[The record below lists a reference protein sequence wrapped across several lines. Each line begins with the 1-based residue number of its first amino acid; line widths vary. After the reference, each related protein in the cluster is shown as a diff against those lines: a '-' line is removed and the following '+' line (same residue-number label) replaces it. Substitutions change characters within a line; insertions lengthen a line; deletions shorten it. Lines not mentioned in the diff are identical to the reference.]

1 MLWRVLSGIVMIFLT
16 VMPVGS
22 LLAQEEIPEKRLAL
36 VIGNGDYLIGPLPN
50 PVNDARSM
58 ARALRNVGFDVMLRE
73 NVSNQTE
80 MKRTIREFGQKLKD
94 YDVGMFYYA
103 GHGIQKDGYNF
114 LVPVNAQINSEE
126 EVEYEC
132 VDAGYVVALM
142 DAADSRVNIIVL
154 DACRNNPFART
165 FRSTRQGLVS
175 MNAPAGTII
184 AYATSPG
191 KTALD
196 GSGVNGL
203 YTQELLYQIQR
214 PGLKIEDVFK
224 NVRIEVM
231 RKSDSQQVPWES
243 SSLTGDFY
251 FKPTQE
257 QLAAYFANNAGP
269 VSEAATLWKADQKDI
284 VLKKDGQEILNPKT
298 YPFGDDL
305 IAEDPSTHEKYLLRN
320 YWRNRDNRYRPAE
333 KLPAT
338 MADYYQTSET
348 EKSLAEN
355 PAGNSDP
362 GITTLE
368 AFDARY
374 KARWKADQ
382 AGNLWFTIG
391 VEDVSTKIQVKLVNG
406 NNDLEI
412 YYPGNDA
419 HYYISGFGK
428 YLDTKWRELYPSD
441 KKFSP
446 GSSRIQMAGSS
457 EVIPTEASSGVDPRD
472 LKIRWRA
479 TRDGTYYLYVNGRGI
494 SRETNFELKGEDLY
508 VFHPRTG
515 RTFLLKNFVNR
526 CDNVTRRGILVHNK
540 R

>member
-1 MLWRVLSGIVMIFLT
+1 
-16 VMPVGS
+16 MPAVG
-22 LLAQEEIPEKRLAL
+22 AQDKIPEKRLAL
-36 VIGNGDYLIGPLPN
+36 VIGNADYLTGPLPN

-58 ARALRNVGFDVMLRE
+58 ARALRKVGFDVMLRE

-80 MKRTIREFGQKLKD
+80 MKRVIREFGDRLRD

-114 LVPVNAQINSEE
+114 LVPVNARINSEE

-132 VDAGYVVALM
+132 IDAGYVVALM
-142 DAADSRVNIIVL
+142 DAADSRVNIVVL

-191 KTALD
+191 RTALD

-231 RKSDSQQVPWES
+231 RKSDRQQVPWES

-251 FKPTQE
+251 FRPTAE
-257 QLAAYFANNAGP
+257 QLAMSIG
-269 VSEAATLWKADQKDI
+269 ATGEVGTTAVMWRADSRHLYLRKGERESLD
-284 VLKKDGQEILNPKT
+284 PKT

-305 IAEDPSTHEKYLLRN
+305 IVEDPASGEKYLLRN
-320 YWRNRDNRYRPAE
+320 YWKNRDGRYREAE

-338 MADYYQTSET
+338 VADYYNSGE
-348 EKSLAEN
+348 EN
-355 PAGNSDP
+355 PSAEEVRENDAAASGTATGTVDP
-362 GITTLE
+362 KM
-368 AFDARY
+368 AFDIKY
-374 KARWKADQ
+374 KARWKADRQ
-382 AGNLWFTIG
+382 GNFNFVVGVMDVTEEIDYKLIKGKHLW
-391 VEDVSTKIQVKLVNG
+391 
-406 NNDLEI
+406 I

-419 HYYISGFGK
+419 HYLIQNIKKQLGNR
-428 YLDTKWRELYPSD
+428 WHEIYPTD
-441 KKFSP
+441 KFYESPAVQEQQQAEAPSVGSPRQP
-446 GSSRIQMAGSS
+446 GSGDH
-457 EVIPTEASSGVDPRD
+457 PD
-472 LKIRWRA
+472 IRWKA
-479 TRDGTYYLYVNGRGI
+479 YSSLKSSVYFLYVDGKEI
-494 SRETNFELKGEDLY
+494 SKETNYKLVGNDLY

-526 CDNVTRRGILVHNK
+526 RDNVLRKGILVNNGNAK
-540 R
+540 IP

>member
-1 MLWRVLSGIVMIFLT
+1 MKDSNRAFVFNTVVLIFFC
-16 VMPVGS
+16 
-22 LLAQEEIPEKRLAL
+22 LLGLSVAAQKIPEKRLAL
-36 VIGNGDYLIGPLPN
+36 VIGNGDYLTAPLTN

-58 ARALRNVGFDVMLRE
+58 ARALRNVGFDVLLRE

-80 MKRTIREFGQKLKD
+80 MKRVVREFGQKLKN

-114 LVPVNAQINSEE
+114 LVPVNARISSEE

-165 FRSTRQGLVS
+165 YRSTRQGLVS

-196 GSGVNGL
+196 GDGVNGL
-203 YTQELLYQIQR
+203 YTQELLYQIQQ

-231 RKSDSQQVPWES
+231 RKSDNKQVPWES

-257 QLAAYFANNAGP
+257 QLSKYFANLGAPVNRAGMF
-269 VSEAATLWKADQKDI
+269 WKADYKNL
-284 VLKKDGQEILNPKT
+284 VLKNKGKEYLNPKT

-305 IAEDPSTHEKYLLRN
+305 IAEDPETHEKYLLRN
-320 YWRNRDNRYRPAE
+320 YWKNRDNRYRPAE

-338 MADYYQTSET
+338 MADYYQGTEETQPVTKQT
-348 EKSLAEN
+348 EKS
-355 PAGNSDP
+355 
-362 GITTLE
+362 ITEKE
-368 AFDARY
+368 AREIFDNKY
-374 KARWKADQ
+374 KARWKADKE
-382 AGNLWFTIG
+382 GNLWFYVG
-391 VEDVSTKIQVKLVNG
+391 GKEVSSSIQEHVVNQR
-406 NNDLEI
+406 DLQVYCPE
-412 YYPGNDA
+412 NEA
-419 HYYISGFGK
+419 HYLLRNIIK
-428 YLDTKWRELYPSD
+428 YLDNRWRYIYPVD
-441 KKFSP
+441 KKFTFP
-446 GSSRIQMAGSS
+446 PAGTS
-457 EVIPTEASSGVDPRD
+457 ENTAAAEKTPEK
-472 LKIRWRA
+472 LKITWRA
-479 TRDGTYYLYVNGRGI
+479 VDDSYYLYVNGKEI
-494 SRETNFELKGEDLY
+494 SRETNYKIKGNDLY
-508 VFHPRTG
+508 VFHPATG
-515 RTFLLKNFVNR
+515 RTFLLKDFVHR
-526 CDNVTRRGILVHNK
+526 RDNVLRDGILIENN

>member
-1 MLWRVLSGIVMIFLT
+1 MVRTGSFLLM
-16 VMPVGS
+16 VF
-22 LLAQEEIPEKRLAL
+22 LLFNLQVQRLAGQEQIPEKRLAL
-36 VIGNGDYLIGPLPN
+36 VIGNGDYLMGPLTN

-80 MKRTIREFGQKLKD
+80 LKRVIREFGQKLKD
-94 YDVGMFYYA
+94 YEVGMFYYA

-132 VDAGYVVALM
+132 VDAGFVVALM

-231 RKSDSQQVPWES
+231 RKSDNQQVPWES

-257 QLAAYFANNAGP
+257 QMTTYFANQGAP
-269 VSEAATLWKADQKDI
+269 VTEMGTFWKADVKDI
-284 VLKKDGQEILNPKT
+284 VLKKNGKEIINPKT

-305 IAEDPSTHEKYLLRN
+305 IAEDPETHERYLLRN
-320 YWRNRDNRYRPAE
+320 YWKNRDSRYRVAE

-338 MADYYQTSET
+338 VADYYQSSEMA
-348 EKSLAEN
+348 KRPVEN
-355 PAGNSDP
+355 TADNTG
-362 GITTLE
+362 LE
-368 AFDARY
+368 TKASFDSRY
-374 KARWKADQ
+374 KAKWRADSG
-382 AGNLWFTIG
+382 GNLWFKVG
-391 VEDVSTKIQVKLVNG
+391 VEDVSNKIQVSLVNR
-406 NNDLEI
+406 NKDLQI

-419 HYYISGFGK
+419 HYFIPNISR
-428 YLDTKWRELYPSD
+428 YLDNSWRDIYPTD
-441 KKFSP
+441 KQFTGTVSSP
-446 GSSRIQMAGSS
+446 TISNPPVATAPVSTQDI
-457 EVIPTEASSGVDPRD
+457 
-472 LKIRWRA
+472 KIRWRA
-479 TRDGTYYLYVNGRGI
+479 TRDGTYYLYVNGREI
-494 SRETNFELKGEDLY
+494 SKETNFELKGEDLY
-508 VFHPRTG
+508 VFHPRSG
-515 RTFLLKNFVNR
+515 LTFVLKNFVNR
-526 CDNVTRRGILVHNK
+526 CDNVTRKGYLVRNK

>member
-1 MLWRVLSGIVMIFLT
+1 MSQTKSFLLMIVFL
-16 VMPVGS
+16 VVIPAG
-22 LLAQEEIPEKRLAL
+22 LLKGEDTLPEKRLAL
-36 VIGNGDYLIGPLPN
+36 VIGNGDYLTGPLPN

-80 MKRTIREFGQKLKD
+80 LKRVIREFGQKLKD

-132 VDAGYVVALM
+132 VDAGFVVALM

-231 RKSDSQQVPWES
+231 RKSDNKQVPWES

-251 FKPTQE
+251 FKPTRE
-257 QLAAYFANNAGP
+257 QLTQYFANQGAP
-269 VSEAATLWKADQKDI
+269 VSEAGTFWKADYKNI
-284 VLKKDGQEILNPKT
+284 VLKKNGREILNPKT
-298 YPFGDDL
+298 YPFGEDL
-305 IAEDPSTHEKYLLRN
+305 IAEDPETYEKYLLRN
-320 YWRNRDNRYRPAE
+320 YWKNRDDRYRPAE

-338 MADYYQTSET
+338 MADYYQSSET
-348 EKSLAEN
+348 EKNLAN
-355 PAGNSDP
+355 KTPTQPAAE
-362 GITTLE
+362 TRA
-368 AFDARY
+368 AFDRRY
-374 KARWKADQ
+374 KAKWRGDPQ
-382 AGNLWFTIG
+382 GNFWFTVG
-391 VEDVSTKIQVKLVNG
+391 VEDVSNKIEVKLVNRQK
-406 NNDLEI
+406 DLQV

-419 HYYISGFGK
+419 HYYIPNIRN
-428 YLDTKWRELYPSD
+428 YLDNTWREIYPTD
-441 KKFSP
+441 KNFSAP
-446 GSSRIQMAGSS
+446 VS
-457 EVIPTEASSGVDPRD
+457 PTAMTTQATTAPSAVQPYTGDV
-472 LKIRWRA
+472 KIRWRA
-479 TRDGTYYLYVNGRGI
+479 TRDGTYYLYVNGREI
-494 SRETNFELKGEDLY
+494 SKETNYELKGEDLY

-515 RTFLLKNFVNR
+515 TTFILKNFVNR
-526 CDNVTRRGILVHNK
+526 CDNVMRKGFLVHNK

>member
-1 MLWRVLSGIVMIFLT
+1 MLRRRLFVLAMVFLIIPSPGF
-16 VMPVGS
+16 MY
-22 LLAQEEIPEKRLAL
+22 AQEKVPENRLAL
-36 VIGNGDYLIGPLPN
+36 VIGNGDYLMGPLPN

-80 MKRTIREFGQKLKD
+80 MKRTIREFGQKLKE
-94 YDVGMFYYA
+94 YNVGMFYYA

-132 VDAGYVVALM
+132 VDAGFVVALM

-231 RKSDSQQVPWES
+231 RKSDSKQVPWES

-251 FKPTQE
+251 FKPTQQ
-257 QLAAYFANNAGP
+257 QLTTYFANQGAP
-269 VSEAATLWKADQKDI
+269 VSEAGTFWKADSKNI
-284 VLKKDGQEILNPKT
+284 VLKKDGREILNPRT

-305 IAEDPSTHEKYLLRN
+305 IAEDPKNYEKYLLRN
-320 YWRNRDNRYRPAE
+320 YWKNRDNRYRPAE

-338 MADYYQTSET
+338 MADYYQSSET
-348 EKSLAEN
+348 QKSIEN
-355 PAGNSDP
+355 NTSGSSSD
-362 GITTLE
+362 ITTRA
-368 AFDARY
+368 AFDRMY
-374 KARWKADQ
+374 KGSWRADSK
-382 AGNLWFTIG
+382 GNLWFAIG
-391 VEDVSTKIQVKLVNG
+391 VEDVSNKIQVNLING
-406 NNDLEI
+406 KKDLQI

-419 HYYISGFGK
+419 HYIVKNIARF
-428 YLDTKWRELYPSD
+428 LDNRWREIYPTD
-441 KKFSP
+441 KTFTAPASP
-446 GSSRIQMAGSS
+446 VVAGSS
-457 EVIPTEASSGVDPRD
+457 PVTSEYSKD

-479 TRDGTYYLYVNGRGI
+479 TREGTYYLYVNGREI
-494 SRETNFELKGEDLY
+494 SKETNYELKGEDLY
-508 VFHPRTG
+508 VFHPRSG
-515 RTFLLKNFVNR
+515 RTFVLKNFVNR
-526 CDNVTRRGILVHNK
+526 CDNVLRRGNLVQNK

>member
-1 MLWRVLSGIVMIFLT
+1 MIRTRLMIFLLLLL
-16 VMPVGS
+16 PWLSGS
-22 LLAQEEIPEKRLAL
+22 FLQAQEQVPEKRLAL
-36 VIGNGDYLIGPLPN
+36 VIGNGDYLAGPLPN

-80 MKRTIREFGQKLKD
+80 MKRVIREFGQKLKT
-94 YDVGMFYYA
+94 YEVGMFYYA

-132 VDAGYVVALM
+132 VDAGFVVALM

-231 RKSDSQQVPWES
+231 RKSDNQQVPWES

-257 QLAAYFANNAGP
+257 QLKDVFTSQEAA
-269 VSEAATLWKADQKDI
+269 VSEAGTFWKADTKDI
-284 VLKKDGQEILNPKT
+284 VLKKDGREIVDPKT
-298 YPFGDDL
+298 YPFGEDL
-305 IAEDPSTHEKYLLRN
+305 IAEDPATHERYLLRN
-320 YWRNRDNRYRPAE
+320 YWKNRDSRFRPAE

-348 EKSLAEN
+348 QKALEKNQPVDAS
-355 PAGNSDP
+355 G
-362 GITTLE
+362 LE
-368 AFDARY
+368 TQAAFDARY
-374 KARWKADQ
+374 KAKWRADSQ
-382 AGNLWFTIG
+382 GNLWFTVG
-391 VEDVSTKIQVKLVNG
+391 VEDVTNKIEVSLVNG
-406 NNDLEI
+406 KKDLQI

-419 HYYISGFGK
+419 HYYVRNISR
-428 YLDTKWRELYPSD
+428 YLDNRWRELYPAD
-441 KKFSP
+441 KTFS
-446 GSSRIQMAGSS
+446 GISQQTSTAGSNTPAQP
-457 EVIPTEASSGVDPRD
+457 VADKD
-472 LKIRWRA
+472 LKIKWRA
-479 TRDGTYYLYVNGRGI
+479 TRKGVFYLYVNGKEI
-494 SRETNFELKGEDLY
+494 SKETNYELKGEDLY
-508 VFHPRTG
+508 VFHPRSG
-515 RTFLLKNFVNR
+515 RTFILKNFVNR
-526 CDNVTRRGILVHNK
+526 CDNVMRKGYLAEGK
-540 R
+540 